1 MLIRPIEERDLDAL
15 HAIAIETGAGF
26 TSLPDNREFLA
37 DKIAETRTAF
47 EKAEG
52 DPSLADGPDLYF
64 FVLEDDSLAADS
76 SLADRIAGCCAIEA
90 RVGLDAPFY
99 NYRVGRLAQSSK
111 QLDLNR
117 VIDTLFLSSD
127 HTGDAEVCS
136 LYLRPDWRVRGAR
149 NGTFLSR
156 VRWLFM
162 AIYRARF
169 PERVLAEMRGRFD
182 DADVNPFW
190 QSLGKHFFPIDF
202 GDADRLTGLGQK
214 SFIGELMP
222 RYPICTAMLPE
233 AARACL
239 GQVHEQT
246 KPALA
251 MLNVQG
257 LRFEGYI
264 DIFDAGPTVEAY
276 LDDVRAVHDSREVSV
291 HIDAGATEPGAART
305 LAASTESCVAFRAAW
320 VGRDADG
327 ETLSLHPEEA
337 ERLGVA
343 DGDILR
349 ILDDDRPAS

>member
-1 MLIRPIEERDLDAL
+1 MLIRPIEEQDLDAL

-37 DKIAETRTAF
+37 NQIAETREAF
-47 EKAEG
+47 EKSED

-64 FVLEDDSLAADS
+64 FVLEDDSLPTDTPV
-76 SLADRIAGCCAIEA
+76 ADRIAGCCAIEA
-90 RVGLDAPFY
+90 RVGLDVPFY
-99 NYRVGRLAQSSK
+99 NYRVGRLAQASK

-136 LYLRPDWRVRGAR
+136 LYLRPAWRTKGPR

-162 AIYRARF
+162 ATYRSRF
-169 PERVLAEMRGRFD
+169 PDRVLAEMRGRFD

-190 QSLGKHFFPIDF
+190 QSLGQHFFPIAF

-251 MLNVQG
+251 MLNAQG

-276 LDDVRAVHDSREVSV
+276 LDDVRAVRDSRLVSV
-291 HIDAGATEPGAART
+291 QVDAAATQAGTPKT
-305 LAASTESCVAFRAAW
+305 LAANTQACAGFRSAW

-327 ETLSLHPEEA
+327 DTLVLHPDEA
-337 ERLGVA
+337 RRLAVA
-343 DGDILR
+343 DGDTLR
-349 ILDDDRPAS
+349 ILDDDRAS

>member
-15 HAIAIETGAGF
+15 HAIAIETGEGF

-37 DKIAETRTAF
+37 EHIAATRAAF
-47 EKAEG
+47 EKTE
-52 DPSLADGPDLYF
+52 DHPSLKDAPDLYF
-64 FVLEDDSLAADS
+64 FVLEDDSVDTDASA
-76 SLADRIAGCCAIEA
+76 ADRIAGCCAIEA
-90 RVGLDAPFY
+90 RVGLDVPFY
-99 NYRVGRLAQSSK
+99 NYRVGRLAQASK

-136 LYLRPDWRVRGAR
+136 LYLRPDWRVSGQR
-149 NGTFLSR
+149 NGTLLSR

-169 PERVLAEMRGRFD
+169 PDRVLAEMRGRFD

-190 QSLGKHFFPIDF
+190 QSLGQHFFPIDF

-222 RYPICTAMLPE
+222 RYPICTAMLPQ
-233 AARACL
+233 AARDCL

-246 KPALA
+246 QPALA
-251 MLNVQG
+251 MLNAQG
-257 LRFEGYI
+257 LRYEGYI

-276 LDDVRAVHDSREVSV
+276 LNDVKAVRDSIEVV
-291 HIDAGATEPGAART
+291 AVVDAQAVDPGSPVT
-305 LAASTESCVAFRAAW
+305 LAATMGTCASFRSAW
-320 VGRDADG
+320 VGRLPAHG
-327 ETLSLHPEEA
+327 ELAVHPDEA
-337 ERLGVA
+337 ARLGIV
-343 DGDILR
+343 DGARLR
-349 ILDDDRPAS
+349 VLCD